1 MFSGLL
7 ASIRYSGKGSGSAG
21 MSKSGWV
28 SMEHHEAEQRPTKPF
43 SYRSLLHLYKGS
55 NTDILFQQYAK
66 AFSNNQSKEILSK
79 LRKLDL
85 QDVPNGFEFMGKV
98 FRWMEQG
105 LLIQVL
111 LTVGE

>member
-1 MFSGLL
+1 
-7 ASIRYSGKGSGSAG
+7 
-21 MSKSGWV
+21 
-28 SMEHHEAEQRPTKPF
+28 MEHHEAEPRPTKPF